1 MTTRRNP
8 WQVNADNQVD
18 SAKPDIPE
26 RDRTKPGL
34 TKRAA
39 LGWLCIASLGLS
51 SASLQAA
58 DFATFDPIAEAEL
71 EELRGG
77 FQLAGLDMSFGA
89 TLQTLVDNVR
99 MDTVFV
105 IDMTGTEVVSQTISQ
120 LDAIEGQVVSQLG
133 RGSGNTI
140 MELTPNGIN
149 LVGMKDFSGMVVND
163 SKGFTSVF
171 HSVTRNAILGSVVSD
186 ASERDIQQRLDIG
199 VQLNNLPALQAA
211 QQRHSIADSLA
222 R

>member
-1 MTTRRNP
+1 MKARQLPRET
-8 WQVNADNQVD
+8 QVRQPFCAAA
-18 SAKPDIPE
+18 S
-26 RDRTKPGL
+26 R
-34 TKRAA
+34 A
-39 LGWLCIASLGLS
+39 LGWICIASLWA
-51 SASLQAA
+51 ASPALQAT
-58 DFATFDPIAEAEL
+58 DFSFSYLQPLEEAEL

-105 IDMTGTEVVSQTISQ
+105 IHPTGAEMVSQTVSQ
-120 LDAIEGQVVSQLG
+120 QGTIEGQVVSRVGQ
-133 RGSGNTI
+133 GSGSTI

-149 LVGMKDFSGMVVND
+149 LAGMKDLSGLVVND
-163 SKGFTSVF
+163 TKGFTAVF
-171 HSVTRNAILGSVVSD
+171 HSATKNAILGSVVSD

-199 VQLNNLPALQAA
+199 VQINNLPALRAA
-211 QQRHSIADSLA
+211 QQRHAITESLA